1 MRAFHLLER
10 LLFYEKVTDKK
21 THFNSH
27 NGGENDSITNRKSTR
42 NGKKLETKEVVKEF
56 MEAST

>member
-1 MRAFHLLER
+1 VIAQGVSCV
-10 LLFYEKVTDKK
+10 KD
-21 THFNSH
+21 
-27 NGGENDSITNRKSTR
+27 GGENDSITNRKSTR